1 MCCRCDTAYLHA
13 YGILVIRNK
22 ISSLSG
28 SILNTLQREGT
39 IGQEANK
46 SKDREVVIGS
56 EVLHNDQLAVTPK
69 QYQQGGDKDE
79 EAQDAG
85 ELRRSIFSR
94 HGRRQKCGVEKGR
107 TQNRLRKGD
116 GYVVCQ
122 TFCVSFP

>member
-1 MCCRCDTAYLHA
+1 
-13 YGILVIRNK
+13 V
-22 ISSLSG
+22 
-28 SILNTLQREGT
+28 NTLQREGT

-79 EAQDAG
+79 EAQDTG

-94 HGRRQKCGVEKGR
+94 HGRRQKCGVERGQ